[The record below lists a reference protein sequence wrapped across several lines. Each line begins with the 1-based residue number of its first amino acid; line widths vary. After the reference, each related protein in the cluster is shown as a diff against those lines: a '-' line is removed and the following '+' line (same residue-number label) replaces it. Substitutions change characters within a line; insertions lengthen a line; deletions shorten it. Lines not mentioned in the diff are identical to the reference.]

1 MTISDLLDATK
12 PIIYETGVE
21 EYPYALSGT
30 CYPVR
35 YHRNLFVVSA
45 FHCYKN
51 FNIEPEQTLYPRP
64 ANPTEFF
71 ALDRWFRAHAAESK
85 DDEHYDQIVL
95 RIARTDHS
103 DSEIAQVAALDLA
116 IPTNARLPTGSNI
129 KDFLIRGYP
138 FGAPGH
144 YVDYD
149 TQKISQQAYCTN
161 GCLGVSKAPFDHCY
175 SIRMLAPI
183 PHGMNPNGMSGTPV
197 YGVTCDSRPVYCGTI
212 IRYGEVSK
220 EYLAIGPEVLVNCLR
235 QIRTG

>member
-138 FGAPGH
+138 FGAQVTMWTTTPRR
-144 YVDYD
+144 YR
-149 TQKISQQAYCTN
+149 
-161 GCLGVSKAPFDHCY
+161 SKHTARTVAWAFPRHH
-175 SIRMLAPI
+175 SI
-183 PHGMNPNGMSGTPV
+183 T
-197 YGVTCDSRPVYCGTI
+197 
-212 IRYGEVSK
+212 
-220 EYLAIGPEVLVNCLR
+220 AIQFECSLPSH
-235 QIRTG
+235 TA